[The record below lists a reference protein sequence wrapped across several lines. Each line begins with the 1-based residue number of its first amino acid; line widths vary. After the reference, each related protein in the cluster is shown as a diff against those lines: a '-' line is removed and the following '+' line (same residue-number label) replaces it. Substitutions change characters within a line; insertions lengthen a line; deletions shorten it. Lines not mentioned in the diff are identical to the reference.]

1 MSQLTRTT
9 AFGAV
14 SKVAQDYARQVGGD
28 DDLSAGVSAGFGVV
42 SYRGKVWRIKHRG
55 EERDVMRP
63 DGDGPANSLEFVIV
77 KAAPVISKIFYE
89 EGYQE
94 GSSAPPDCWSTDG
107 IRPDP
112 ASPKKQCQ
120 TCAGC
125 PQNAWGSK
133 VTPAGKAGKACADS
147 KRLAVVPL
155 GDIQNEAMGGPLL
168 LRVPAAS
175 LQDLA
180 SYGKKMQGLGYPYFA
195 IGTRIAFDTKE
206 AYPKFVFSA
215 IRTLSDDE
223 AAAVIAWREDPQV
236 ARILNEAVEAVHA
249 EPEGSKADAIASAF
263 EQPPVQAPAPA
274 PQPAAPKAAA
284 PKPAA
289 KSNGTPLPTAKAPPA
304 AAKAAPPA
312 HDPETGEIS
321 DEIPA
326 FLKRDKATPKDEP
339 APEPFAEAAAGP
351 DGFEDLLDDLL
362 S

>member
-1 MSQLTRTT
+1 MNQLVQTD
-9 AFGAV
+9 FGAV
-14 SKVAQDYARQVGGD
+14 SKVALDYARQAGGD
-28 DDLSAGVSAGFGVV
+28 DDLASGISAGFGVV

-63 DGDGPANSLEFVIV
+63 DGDGPANSLEFVVV
-77 KAAPVISKIFYE
+77 KSAPVISKIFYE

-112 ASPKKQCQ
+112 ASPKKQCS

-155 GDIQNEAMGGPLL
+155 GDIANEAMGGPLL

-180 SYGKKMQGLGYPYFA
+180 TYGKKMQGLGFPYFA

-215 IRTLSDDE
+215 IRTLTDE
-223 AAAVIAWREDPQV
+223 EVAQVIALRDDPQV

-249 EPEGSKADAIASAF
+249 EPEGSKADEVAAAF
-263 EQPPVQAPAPA
+263 EQPPVQA
-274 PQPAAPKAAA
+274 AAVQEA
-284 PKPAA
+284 PKPATRA
-289 KSNGTPLPTAKAPPA
+289 QAPNPAARSNVTPLPTAKAPPTPA
-304 AAKAAPPA
+304 TVPA
-312 HDPETGEIS
+312 HNPETGEI
-321 DEIPA
+321 DEEVPA
-326 FLKRDKATPKDEP
+326 FLKRDKAI
-339 APEPFAEAAAGP
+339 AAAPKAAPMRVVGTN
-351 DGFEDLLDDLL
+351 GFDDLLDGLL
-362 S
+362 SD